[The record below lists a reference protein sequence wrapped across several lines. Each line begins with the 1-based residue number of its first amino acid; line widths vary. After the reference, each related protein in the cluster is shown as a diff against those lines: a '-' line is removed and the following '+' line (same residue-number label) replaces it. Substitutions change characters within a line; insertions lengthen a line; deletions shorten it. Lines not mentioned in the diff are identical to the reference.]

1 MHEPRAPCPVNAA
14 ARGDGAVR
22 RFRAHLLAERNASAL
37 TAAGYEQDIAQFAA
51 FRWGDG
57 GMAPFPWGRV
67 TAEDA
72 RGFLMA
78 FAQEG
83 ARPATTRRKLA
94 SLRSFFTFLVRE
106 GLTSRNPF
114 LGLRGPKLPKPLPKV
129 LTVEEVQRF
138 LAAPLDD
145 LRARRR
151 AGLAV
156 TPLDVYVRL
165 RDAALFE
172 TLYSTG
178 CRISEVMPL
187 VWRQIDFAN
196 GGVVVTGKGAKQR
209 LCILGKPARK
219 ALQAARAKA
228 ATLWPDGDGDAAA
241 LFLNDHGFPL
251 TPREVERR
259 MKVWLAYA
267 ELPDDLSPHKLRHS
281 FATHLLDS
289 GADLRSVQ
297 EMLGHSSLA
306 TTQIY
311 THVSIE
317 RLKDEYMKAHPR
329 AQ

>member
-1 MHEPRAPCPVNAA
+1 MSLAPPCPVNAA
-14 ARGDGAVR
+14 TRGDGTVR
-22 RFRAHLLAERNASAL
+22 RFRVHLLAERNASAH

-51 FRWGDG
+51 FRWGAEG
-57 GMAPFPWGRV
+57 ETPFPWRAV
-67 TAEDA
+67 TPEDA

-94 SLRSFFTFLVRE
+94 SLRAFFTFLVRE
-106 GLTSRNPF
+106 GLVPRNPF

-129 LTVEEVQRF
+129 LTVEEVARF

-178 CRISEVMPL
+178 CRISEVTPL

-219 ALQAARAKA
+219 ALQAARAQS
-228 ATLWPDGDGDAAA
+228 ATLWPDGGGDAAA
-241 LFLNDHGFPL
+241 LFLSEHGRPL
-251 TPREVERR
+251 TPREAERR

-267 ELPDDLSPHKLRHS
+267 ELPADLSPHKLRHS
-281 FATHLLDS
+281 FATHLLDA

-329 AQ
+329 AR

>member
-1 MHEPRAPCPVNAA
+1 MNHLVSPCPVNAA

-51 FRWGDG
+51 FRWGTEG
-57 GMAPFPWGRV
+57 ETPFPWRTV
-67 TAEDA
+67 TPEDA
-72 RGFLMA
+72 RGFLMT

-94 SLRSFFTFLVRE
+94 SLRAFFAFLVRE
-106 GLTSRNPF
+106 DLVPRNPF

-129 LTVEEVQRF
+129 LTVEEVARF

-145 LRARRR
+145 LRVRKR

-178 CRISEVMPL
+178 CRISEVTPL

-196 GGVVVTGKGAKQR
+196 GGVIVTGKGAKQR

-219 ALQAARAKA
+219 ALQSARAQA
-228 ATLWPDGDGDAAA
+228 ATLWPDGTGDAAT
-241 LFLNDHGFPL
+241 LFLNDHGLPL

-267 ELPDDLSPHKLRHS
+267 ELPADLSPHKLRHS

-329 AQ
+329 AR